1 MNMDKYLPIGT
12 ICTLKNYQKKVMII
26 GTFSVEYTGTV
37 KMYDYKGCDYPEGL
51 LLSNKTQS
59 FNHSDIESVIYMGYK
74 DEFYEAFNNNITKQ
88 NTNVNSNTLEK
99 KGFANNIQFDANGVV
114 VYDPI
119 ESTNYKSTVGN
130 VSPSPFKVEKATDIN
145 NPFVPIQKETSNIP
159 SNNSKEWSI
168 FKNIQFDENGVVI
181 AAEEYTK
188 EELENKE

>member
-12 ICTLKNYQKKVMII
+12 ICILKNYQKKVMIV
-26 GTFSVEYTGTV
+26 GFFSVEYAGTV

-59 FNHSDIESVIYMGYK
+59 FNHSDIENIVYMGYK

-88 NTNVNSNTLEK
+88 NNKENSNNLEK
-99 KGFANNIQFDANGVV
+99 KSFAANIQFDENGVV

-119 ESTNYKSTVGN
+119 ESTNYKSTVGSVSSSPSKIEN
-130 VSPSPFKVEKATDIN
+130 VSNVD
-145 NPFVPIQKETSNIP
+145 NPFVPVQKVQPMQPNED
-159 SNNSKEWSI
+159 SKSWSI